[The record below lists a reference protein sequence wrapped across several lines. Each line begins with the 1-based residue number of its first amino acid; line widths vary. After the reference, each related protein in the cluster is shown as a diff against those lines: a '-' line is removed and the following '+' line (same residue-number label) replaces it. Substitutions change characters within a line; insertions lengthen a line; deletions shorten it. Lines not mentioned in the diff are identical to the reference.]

1 MVQSVFIL
9 GGTLQEHLETYIAKY
24 LIEVAEIKDDLYV
37 DDLNF
42 GGNNFE
48 QVSSLKDI
56 AIEIFNQAG
65 FKLHKCDSNV
75 STLEEKEVVIDDQTY
90 AK

>member
-48 QVSSLKDI
+48 
-56 AIEIFNQAG
+56 
-65 FKLHKCDSNV
+65 
-75 STLEEKEVVIDDQTY
+75 
-90 AK
+90 